1 MSKHNFKDYL
11 NEFLDYLK
19 FTKNFSGNT
28 ITAYRTDLIQFGIF
42 LSDFIEVDFN
52 DCEFEFDIEFV
63 DTKTLKAFI
72 ADIYSQNKIDIKK
85 VSKYKKK
92 SVARKI
98 SVLKAFFR
106 FLKLKNYIKR
116 NPASG
121 LMFPKLP
128 KPLPVNLTAPELET
142 LLEEKGTINLRI
154 LDKAILE
161 LFYGTG
167 IRLSELIN
175 LKLNDV
181 NFYNNTVKVFGKG
194 SKERIVPFGKKA
206 YTALKN
212 YLEIREICDLKKS
225 EYYFIDS
232 KGNKLYPMKVQR
244 IIKKDLTLVTKVNKK
259 SPHVLRHSF
268 ATHLLD
274 SGADIKSIQ
283 EMLGHS
289 SLSTT
294 QIYTHIS
301 LDKLKKAYKQSH
313 PKA

>member
-1 MSKHNFKDYL
+1 M
-11 NEFLDYLK
+11 
-19 FTKNFSGNT
+19 
-28 ITAYRTDLIQFGIF
+28 IQFGIF
-42 LSDFIEVDFN
+42 LSEFIEVDFN
-52 DCEFEFDIEFV
+52 NCEFELEIEYIEA
-63 DTKTLKAFI
+63 KLLKAFI

-106 FLKLKNYIKR
+106 YLKSKGHIKK

-128 KPLPVNLTAPELET
+128 KPLPVNVTAPELET

-154 LDKAILE
+154 FDKAVLE

-175 LKLNDV
+175 LKMNDV
-181 NFYNNTVKVFGKG
+181 NFYDNTIKVLGKG
-194 SKERIVPFGKKA
+194 SKERIIPFGKKA
-206 YTALKN
+206 YIALKN
-212 YLEIREICDLKKS
+212 YLEIREICDLKNS
-225 EYYFIDS
+225 EYFFIDS

-244 IIKKDLTLVTKVNKK
+244 IIKKDLSLVTKVNKK
-259 SPHVLRHSF
+259 SPHTLRHSF

>member
-1 MSKHNFKDYL
+1 MNKLNFKDYL
-11 NEFLDYLK
+11 KEFLEYLK
-19 FTKNFSGNT
+19 FSKNFSVNT

-42 LSDFIEVDFN
+42 LSEFIEVDFN
-52 DCEFEFDIEFV
+52 DCEFEIDIEYI
-63 DTKTLKAFI
+63 DAKLLKVFI
-72 ADIYSQNKIDIKK
+72 ADVYSQNKIDIKK
-85 VSKYKKK
+85 IPKYKKR

-98 SVLKAFFR
+98 SVLKAFFKY
-106 FLKLKNYIKR
+106 LKMKGYIKK

-128 KPLPVNLTAPELET
+128 KALPVNLTASELNI
-142 LLEEKGTINLRI
+142 LLEEKGTIDLRI
-154 LDKAILE
+154 FDKAVIE
-161 LFYGTG
+161 LFYSTG

-175 LKLNDV
+175 LKLKDV
-181 NFYNNTVKVFGKG
+181 DFHRNTIKVLGKG

-225 EYYFIDS
+225 EYFFIDS

-244 IIKKDLTLVTKVNKK
+244 IIKKDLSLVSKISQK
-259 SPHVLRHSF
+259 SPHILRHSF